1 MYQALYRKYRPQ
13 TFSDVVG
20 QQGVTDTLR
29 SQLETGRLSHAY
41 LFTGTRGTGKTSC
54 AKILAKAVN
63 CENLQDGNPCNAC
76 PSCRAI
82 DSGGCMDVLEIDAA
96 SNNGVDSVRVLR
108 DDAVYTPAEV
118 KMRVYIIDE
127 VHMLSTAAFNALL
140 KIIEEPP
147 EHLLFILATTELHK
161 VPATILSRCQRF
173 AFRRLTPEDIAGRLN
188 FIAYQEGIEAEPE
201 AIRMLARLADGGMRD
216 GVSLLDQCASAS
228 TGPLTAEGVCRAL
241 GLAGEKKTAELMDA
255 IAAQDAARALTLFSG
270 LYANGM
276 DAGALLDEMSAL
288 CRDLLILQSA
298 PKSGLAM
305 LSGIATEQ
313 QAMDLRGKFAPG
325 ELLRML
331 NLLAGDAAR
340 LLEKRGWP
348 HRYGAMPDA
357 ALSTEADARPANGQ
371 RAALK
376 IGRTAGER
384 RVHGQGR
391 GEAGRCGRRGTASIP
406 GRRGRPVCGSAGAGR
421 TGGCAEG
428 GAAERDGAGRIL
440 GGAGAA
446 DPDGAERAR
455 AQLLQPGWA
464 DPGRAARRRAAAGG
478 GHGICA
484 RHGEKAGHRA
494 ARAREGRGGAG
505 PGGAGAICAQDAAR
519 QQRSRSARPAGGVWK
534 RTFGYFYDQIK
545 GELEYGKGRL
555 SRRHAHDGRHE
566 PDADDEAGAED
577 AAGSAEDAAGDGDE
591 GI

>member
-1 MYQALYRKYRPQ
+1 MAEALYRKYRPQ
-13 TFSDVVG
+13 IFEDVVG
-20 QQGVTDTLR
+20 QEHIERTIKNAIEQDKV
-29 SQLETGRLSHAY
+29 SHAY
-41 LFTGTRGTGKTSC
+41 LFTGPRGTGKTTT
-54 AKILAKAVN
+54 ARLLAKALL
-63 CENLQDGNPCNAC
+63 CDHGPTPEPDGTCDDCVMIANGEHP
-76 PSCRAI
+76 
-82 DSGGCMDVLEIDAA
+82 DVYELDAA
-96 SNNGVDSVRVLR
+96 SRTGVENVR
-108 DDAVYTPAEV
+108 EEIIG
-118 KMRVYIIDE
+118 RVQFAPTRGRYKIYIIDE

-331 NLLAGDAAR
+331 NLLQETRRGFSKNADGRIGMELCLMQLCQPKLTLDLQTVNAR
-340 LLEKRGWP
+340 LSKLEEQLAS
-348 HRYGAMPDA
+348 GAF
-357 ALSTEADARPANGQ
+357 TV
-371 RAALK
+371 K
-376 IGRTAGER
+376 
-384 RVHGQGR
+384 
-391 GEAGRCGRRGTASIP
+391 
-406 GRRGRPVCGSAGAGR
+406 
-421 TGGCAEG
+421 
-428 GAAERDGAGRIL
+428 
-440 GGAGAA
+440 
-446 DPDGAERAR
+446 
-455 AQLLQPGWA
+455 
-464 DPGRAARRRAAAGG
+464 AAA
-478 GHGICA
+478 
-484 RHGEKAGHRA
+484 K
-494 ARAREGRGGAG
+494 
-505 PGGAGAICAQDAAR
+505 
-519 QQRSRSARPAGGVWK
+519 PA
-534 RTFGYFYDQIK
+534 
-545 GELEYGKGRL
+545 
-555 SRRHAHDGRHE
+555 
-566 PDADDEAGAED
+566 DADDEERPPFPDDADDPFAGQPVQDAPED
-577 AAGSAEDAAGDGDE
+577 APKAEQPNAAEPVGFWAELARQIQTGLSVRERSFFNPDGPIQAVLRGDVLLLAADTEFVLGMVKKPAIEQLVREKAAAVLGRAVQVRFVLKTQLGSSGADPLDRLVAFGKEHSD
-591 GI
+591 IFTIK

>member
-118 KMRVYIIDE
+118 KIRVYIIDE

-331 NLLAGDAAR
+331 NLLQ
-340 LLEKRGWP
+340 E
-348 HRYGAMPDA
+348 
-357 ALSTEADARPANGQ
+357 T
-371 RAALK
+371 
-376 IGRTAGER
+376 
-384 RVHGQGR
+384 
-391 GEAGRCGRRGTASIP
+391 RRGFSKNA
-406 GRRGRPVCGSAGAGR
+406 
-421 TGGCAEG
+421 
-428 GAAERDGAGRIL
+428 DGRI
-440 GGAGAA
+440 GMEHA
-446 DPDGAERAR
+446 DDEERPPFPD
-455 AQLLQPGWA
+455 
-464 DPGRAARRRAAAGG
+464 
-478 GHGICA
+478 
-484 RHGEKAGHRA
+484 
-494 ARAREGRGGAG
+494 
-505 PGGAGAICAQDAAR
+505 
-519 QQRSRSARPAGGVWK
+519 
-534 RTFGYFYDQIK
+534 
-545 GELEYGKGRL
+545 
-555 SRRHAHDGRHE
+555 
-566 PDADDEAGAED
+566 DADDPFAGQPVQDAPED
-577 AAGSAEDAAGDGDE
+577 APKAEQPNATEPVGFWPELARQIQTGLSVRERSFFNPDGPIQAVLRGDVLLLAADTEFVLGMVKKPAIEQLVREKAAAVLGRAVQVRFVLKTQLGSSGADPLDRLVAFGKEHSD
-591 GI
+591 IFTIK